1 MLFIIFLGPLIP
13 MLTFVGNSF
22 ITKFSLRLLL
32 VRDISIKFSSIGFSP
47 PAIYNHRII
56 ARNKDSNL
64 ISIFFKNQFLDSFIF
79 SHPLSAKNQIQKLS
93 LVGISV
99 ITSSSIPEAP

>member
-22 ITKFSLRLLL
+22 ITKSSLRLFWT
-32 VRDISIKFSSIGFSP
+32 RDISIKFSTMGFSP

-56 ARNKDSNL
+56 AKNKESNL
-64 ISIFFKNQFLDSFIF
+64 ISIFFKNQFLNSFIF
-79 SHPLSAKNQIQKLS
+79 SHPLSARNQIQRLS
-93 LVGISV
+93 
-99 ITSSSIPEAP
+99 